1 MHEDIEGELK
11 GKTLQVYLYML
22 KRNEPVGVR
31 EVQRDLNFSSPSVA
45 SYHLDKLISLNLVAK
60 DDYGRYYIAKKAEI
74 RMLESYVNI
83 LGYTIPRLA
92 FFAVFFTSL
101 LIAYTILNY
110 VSLNIH
116 ALAFAIIASAAFW
129 FETIRLWKRRPF

>member
-1 MHEDIEGELK
+1 MHENIEGELK

-74 RMLESYVNI
+74 SMLESYVNI

-110 VSLNIH
+110 SSLNIH
-116 ALAFAIIASAAFW
+116 AVAFAIIASAAFW